1 MHSTSTTT
9 GIKDLTLM
17 RPNGRQ
23 ISSRFCNTPLCV
35 CEAALFWMRK
45 KNPKQTKER
54 CTCSF
59 CQVADR
65 SFHRGVNYELG
76 KTPLTA
82 GTPSLQPSKSSSLC
96 HKVTP
101 PPPPII
107 HAAALI
113 NPPIAVCAHTIW
125 KEPWPLINNTGQH
138 WSSIT
143 SDIIDLTGGAAR
155 GLCPPPALQSACDV
169 LITSG
174 YSIEASLLVI
184 HLSGCNFLYCL

>member
-1 MHSTSTTT
+1 MHYTSTTT

-65 SFHRGVNYELG
+65 SFHRDVNYELG

-96 HKVTP
+96 HKVNP
-101 PPPPII
+101 PPRP
-107 HAAALI
+107 
-113 NPPIAVCAHTIW
+113 
-125 KEPWPLINNTGQH
+125 Q
-138 WSSIT
+138 SST
-143 SDIIDLTGGAAR
+143 
-155 GLCPPPALQSACDV
+155 P
-169 LITSG
+169 
-174 YSIEASLLVI
+174 SLLSI
-184 HLSGCNFLYCL
+184 LRSLCARIQYGRNLDR